1 MGRLSTHVLDTVRG
15 RPAAGVAVELWRLDE
30 DGSRSRIAGAV
41 TNSDGRTDAPL
52 LGEADYRPGSYE
64 LTFAIGPY
72 FRAAGLGA
80 EPPFL
85 DVVPI
90 RFRMSEPDG
99 RYHVPLVCTPW
110 SYSTYRGS

>member
-1 MGRLSTHVLDTVRG
+1 MGRLSTHVLDTVSG
-15 RPAAGVAVELWRLDE
+15 KPAAGVAVELWRLE
-30 DGSRSRIAGAV
+30 ADGSRSRV
-41 TNSDGRTDAPL
+41 TAAQTNADGRTDAPL
-52 LGEADYRPGSYE
+52 FDESAFVTGTYE
-64 LTFAIGPY
+64 LTFAIGAY

-80 EPPFL
+80 DTPFL

-90 RFRMSEPDG
+90 RFTMAEPDG

>member
-1 MGRLSTHVLDTVRG
+1 MGHLSTHVLDTVRG
-15 RPAAGVAVELWRLDE
+15 KPAAGVAIELWSLAP
-30 DGSRSRIAGAV
+30 DGSRSLV
-41 TNSDGRTDAPL
+41 TTATTNADGRTDAPL
-52 LGEADYRPGSYE
+52 MTGAAFQTGTYE

-72 FRAAGLGA
+72 FKAAGAGND
-80 EPPFL
+80 PPFL

-90 RFRMSEPDG
+90 RFRMTEADG

>member
-15 RPAAGVAVELWRLDE
+15 KPAHGVAVDLWRLTP
-30 DGSRSRIAGAV
+30 DGGRSHVVSAV
-41 TNSDGRTDAPL
+41 TNADGRTDAPL
-52 LGEADYRPGSYE
+52 LADAGFVTGTYE
-64 LTFAIGPY
+64 LTFAIGAY
-72 FRAAGLGA
+72 FRAAGHGDD
-80 EPPFL
+80 PPFL

-90 RFRMSEPDG
+90 RFRITEADG